1 MTFLPRVPMPRSR
14 QSKLLMLV
22 GGVAVPAL
30 LLAGLA
36 IVLTLRVAR
45 EVESENAR
53 YNAYLAEKV
62 NEAFERELLDRVRE
76 AVVPAER
83 VAIEGGDG
91 TAMRRALATRSRL
104 FEAPQLLT
112 LEQMDG
118 ALLRTVEG
126 QLLLYGQDPSGRRE
140 HPFAAVLLRNRAGE
154 VLGAGGWWFNPR
166 AFVVTQLR
174 DVVQERLSS
183 IPRLYGGLES
193 TRNHAVQIFD
203 ANGNEVA
210 RVREPGTPN
219 TSRSSEMTGPFEGFV
234 VRVSGTRNG
243 PVSIASRFVV
253 VEVVFIGLLTLV
265 LLAATA
271 VGLRYILRQIELVQV
286 KSSFVSNVTHELK
299 TPISVIKL
307 AVETLE
313 LRRFHDPA
321 DGDKYLHTIMRETD
335 RLTTLVDNILDF
347 SRLEAGQKVL
357 HFTAVD
363 PRELIQLVMDSFRLR
378 LEDQGFHF
386 TVEVP
391 DSLPRI
397 RGDSMALQHCLFN
410 LLDNAVK
417 YSRERKEVRVYA
429 SAGEGFVSISVADR
443 GIGIEAEHLERI
455 FEKFVRVETG
465 LVHTVKGAGLG
476 LSLVDLIIRAHHG
489 RVEVASTVGEGS
501 SFTLVIPV
509 WEEGRIPRG
518 VSRGSRGAKGPRRP
532 SDEEDPD
539 RRG

>member
-14 QSKLLMLV
+14 LSKLLLLV

-30 LLAGLA
+30 LLALVSIA
-36 IVLTLRVAR
+36 LSLRVAH
-45 EVESENAR
+45 EVEAENAR

-83 VAIEGGDG
+83 VAYEGGDAA
-91 TAMRRALATRSRL
+91 AMRSALATRSTL

-112 LEQMDG
+112 VEEMDG

-126 QLLLYGQDPSGRRE
+126 QLLLYGQDPTGKRE
-140 HPFAAVLLRNRAGE
+140 HPFAAVLLRNRAGD
-154 VLGAGGWWFNPR
+154 VVGAGGWWFNPR

-174 DVVQERLSS
+174 NVVQERLSS
-183 IPRLYGGLES
+183 IPRLYGGLAS
-193 TRNHAVQIFD
+193 TRNHAVQVFD
-203 ANGNEVA
+203 VNGNEVA
-210 RVREPGTPN
+210 RVREPGTPS
-219 TSRSSEMTGPFEGFV
+219 TSRAAEMTGPFEGFS
-234 VRVSGTRNG
+234 VRVSGTRDG
-243 PVSIASRFVV
+243 PVSIAIRFVIF
-253 VEVVFIGLLTLV
+253 EVVLIALLTLV

-313 LRRFHDPA
+313 MRRFHDPA
-321 DGDKYLHTIMRETD
+321 EGDKYLRTILRETD
-335 RLTTLVDNILDF
+335 RLATLVDNILDF

-357 HFTAVD
+357 RFAEVD
-363 PRELIQLVMDSFRLR
+363 VRELVDHVMDSFRLR
-378 LEDQGFHF
+378 LEDQGFEF
-386 TVEVP
+386 QLEVP
-391 DSLPRI
+391 EGLPHV
-397 RGDSMALQHCLFN
+397 RGDAMALQHCLLN

-417 YSRERKEVRVYA
+417 YSRERKQVRLQAAVRD
-429 SAGEGFVSISVADR
+429 GFVSISVADR
-443 GIGIEAEHLERI
+443 GIGIDAEHLERI

-501 SFTLVIPV
+501 IFTLLIPV
-509 WEEGRIPRG
+509 WEEGRTPPRRQPR
-518 VSRGSRGAKGPRRP
+518 VSRGQGPQETR
-532 SDEEDPD
+532 S
-539 RRG
+539 

>member
-30 LLAGLA
+30 LLAGLS
-36 IVLTLRVAR
+36 IILTLRVAR

-62 NEAFERELLDRVRE
+62 NEAFERELLDHVRE

-83 VAIEGGDG
+83 VANEGGDAA
-91 TAMRRALATRSRL
+91 AMRRALATRSQL
-104 FEAPQLLT
+104 FEAPHLLSV
-112 LEQMDG
+112 EEMDG

-140 HPFAAVLLRNRAGE
+140 HPFAAVLLRDRAGE

-166 AFVVTQLR
+166 AFLVTQLR
-174 DVVQERLSS
+174 DVVQERLSN
-183 IPRLYGGLES
+183 IPRMYGGLES

-203 ANGNEVA
+203 SKDNEVA
-210 RVREPGTPN
+210 RVREPGTPT
-219 TSRSSEMTGPFEGFV
+219 TSRAAEMTGPFEGFS

-243 PVSIASRFVV
+243 PVSIAARFVV

-271 VGLRYILRQIELVQV
+271 IGLRYILRQIELVQV

-313 LRRFHDPA
+313 MRRFNDPA
-321 DGDKYLHTIMRETD
+321 DSDKYLHTIMRETD
-335 RLTTLVDNILDF
+335 RLTTLVDNILDY

-357 HFTAVD
+357 NFTAVD
-363 PRELIQLVMDSFRLR
+363 PGDLIHLVMDSFHLR
-378 LEDQGFHF
+378 LEDQGFKF
-386 TVEVP
+386 SVEIP
-391 DSLPRI
+391 PALPKV
-397 RGDSMALQHCLFN
+397 RGDGMALQHCLLN

-417 YSRERKEVRVYA
+417 YSRERKEVQVQ
-429 SAGEGFVSISVADR
+429 AGVRDGFVSISVRDR
-443 GIGIEAEHLERI
+443 GIGIEPEHLERI

-476 LSLVDLIIRAHHG
+476 LSLVELIVHAHHG

-501 SFTLVIPV
+501 LFTLLIPV
-509 WEEGRIPRG
+509 WEEGRTP
-518 VSRGSRGAKGPRRP
+518 PRRQP
-532 SDEEDPD
+532 RVKGGQGPQETV
-539 RRG
+539 R